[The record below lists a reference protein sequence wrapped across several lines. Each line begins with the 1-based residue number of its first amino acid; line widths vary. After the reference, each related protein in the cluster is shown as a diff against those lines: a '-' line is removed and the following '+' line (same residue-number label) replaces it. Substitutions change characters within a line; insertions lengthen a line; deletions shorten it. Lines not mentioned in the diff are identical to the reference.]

1 MNLNIFNGLPQY
13 VRITILSQIRRLL
26 STLIFSYEDREDLI
40 QELLLFYLKRF
51 YNVHDVDE
59 ALVVHSIKQYAT
71 NLLTQRYHRRDFL
84 YSSLADYDAD
94 EEFSFEENT
103 ETRLIVSEIMNCAE
117 PKEKEIV
124 KRILC
129 GDSIDQISR
138 DLHVSKKTI
147 YGFFEKMRKKDHT
160 VYVTEEIRKIPVI
173 YLLDLEMSALDRL
186 EKMVRDE
193 VKRTSLALEW
203 IQGIKN
209 IKKASKDGGQNG

>member
-1 MNLNIFNGLPQY
+1 MNLNIFNGLPTY

-26 STLIFSYEDREDLI
+26 STPIFSHEDREDLI

-51 YNVHDVDE
+51 YNAHDVDE

-71 NLLTQRYHRRDFL
+71 NHRRDFL

-94 EEFSFEENT
+94 EEFSFAENT
-103 ETRLIVSEIMNCAE
+103 ETRLIVSEIMNSAE

-124 KRILC
+124 KHILC

-147 YGFFEKMRKKDHT
+147 YGFFEKMRKKL
-160 VYVTEEIRKIPVI
+160 K
-173 YLLDLEMSALDRL
+173 
-186 EKMVRDE
+186 
-193 VKRTSLALEW
+193 
-203 IQGIKN
+203 
-209 IKKASKDGGQNG
+209 

>member
-26 STLIFSYEDREDLI
+26 PTPIFSYEDREDLI

-51 YNVHDVDE
+51 YNAHDVDE

-94 EEFSFEENT
+94 EEFSFAENT
-103 ETRLIVSEIMNCAE
+103 ETRLIVSEIMNSAE

-124 KRILC
+124 KHILC

-147 YGFFEKMRKKDHT
+147 YGFFEKMRKKL
-160 VYVTEEIRKIPVI
+160 K
-173 YLLDLEMSALDRL
+173 
-186 EKMVRDE
+186 
-193 VKRTSLALEW
+193 
-203 IQGIKN
+203 
-209 IKKASKDGGQNG
+209 

>member
-26 STLIFSYEDREDLI
+26 STPIFSHEDREDLI

-51 YNVHDVDE
+51 YNAHDVDE

-94 EEFSFEENT
+94 EEFSFAENT
-103 ETRLIVSEIMNCAE
+103 ETRLIVSEIMNSAE

-124 KRILC
+124 KHILC
-129 GDSIDQISR
+129 GNNIHQISR

-147 YGFFEKMRKKDHT
+147 YGFFEKMRKKL
-160 VYVTEEIRKIPVI
+160 K
-173 YLLDLEMSALDRL
+173 
-186 EKMVRDE
+186 
-193 VKRTSLALEW
+193 
-203 IQGIKN
+203 
-209 IKKASKDGGQNG
+209 

>member
-1 MNLNIFNGLPQY
+1 MNLNVFNGLPTY

-26 STLIFSYEDREDLI
+26 STPIFSYEDREDLI
-40 QELLLFYLKRF
+40 QELLLFYLRRF
-51 YNVHDVDE
+51 YNVQDVDE
-59 ALVVHSIKQYAT
+59 ALVVHSIKQSAT
-71 NLLTQRYHRRDFL
+71 TLLPQRSHRRDFL

-147 YGFFEKMRKKDHT
+147 YGFFEKMRKKL
-160 VYVTEEIRKIPVI
+160 K
-173 YLLDLEMSALDRL
+173 
-186 EKMVRDE
+186 
-193 VKRTSLALEW
+193 
-203 IQGIKN
+203 
-209 IKKASKDGGQNG
+209 

>member
-1 MNLNIFNGLPQY
+1 MNLNIFNGLPTY

-26 STLIFSYEDREDLI
+26 STPIFSHEDREDLI

-51 YNVHDVDE
+51 YNAHDVDE

-94 EEFSFEENT
+94 EEFSFAENT
-103 ETRLIVSEIMNCAE
+103 ETRLIVSEIMNSAE

-124 KRILC
+124 KHILC
-129 GDSIDQISR
+129 GNSIDQISR

-147 YGFFEKMRKKDHT
+147 YGFFEKMRKKL
-160 VYVTEEIRKIPVI
+160 K
-173 YLLDLEMSALDRL
+173 
-186 EKMVRDE
+186 
-193 VKRTSLALEW
+193 
-203 IQGIKN
+203 
-209 IKKASKDGGQNG
+209 

>member
-26 STLIFSYEDREDLI
+26 STPIFSYEDREDLI

-94 EEFSFEENT
+94 EEFSFAENT
-103 ETRLIVSEIMNCAE
+103 DARLVVEDIARYAE
-117 PKEKEIV
+117 PKEMEFIERV
-124 KRILC
+124 LL
-129 GDSIDQISR
+129 GESIEQISK
-138 DLHVSKKTI
+138 DLRVSKKTI
-147 YGFFEKMRKKDHT
+147 YKFFEKMRKKL
-160 VYVTEEIRKIPVI
+160 K
-173 YLLDLEMSALDRL
+173 
-186 EKMVRDE
+186 
-193 VKRTSLALEW
+193 
-203 IQGIKN
+203 
-209 IKKASKDGGQNG
+209 

>member
-26 STLIFSYEDREDLI
+26 SIPIFSYEDREDLI

-51 YNVHDVDE
+51 YYAHDVDE

-71 NLLTQRYHRRDFL
+71 NLLTQRYHRHDFL

-94 EEFSFEENT
+94 EEFSFAENT
-103 ETRLIVSEIMNCAE
+103 ETRLIVSEIMNSAE

-147 YGFFEKMRKKDHT
+147 YGFFEKMRKKL
-160 VYVTEEIRKIPVI
+160 K
-173 YLLDLEMSALDRL
+173 
-186 EKMVRDE
+186 
-193 VKRTSLALEW
+193 
-203 IQGIKN
+203 
-209 IKKASKDGGQNG
+209 

>member
-26 STLIFSYEDREDLI
+26 STPIFSHEDREDLI

-51 YNVHDVDE
+51 YNAHDVDE

-94 EEFSFEENT
+94 EEFSFAENT
-103 ETRLIVSEIMNCAE
+103 ETRLIVSEIMNSAE

-124 KRILC
+124 KHILC
-129 GDSIDQISR
+129 GDSIDQISS

-147 YGFFEKMRKKDHT
+147 YGFFEKMRKKL
-160 VYVTEEIRKIPVI
+160 K
-173 YLLDLEMSALDRL
+173 
-186 EKMVRDE
+186 
-193 VKRTSLALEW
+193 
-203 IQGIKN
+203 
-209 IKKASKDGGQNG
+209 

>member
-1 MNLNIFNGLPQY
+1 MNLNIFNGLPTY

-26 STLIFSYEDREDLI
+26 STPIFSHEDREDLI

-51 YNVHDVDE
+51 YNAHDVDE

-94 EEFSFEENT
+94 EEFSFAENT
-103 ETRLIVSEIMNCAE
+103 EMRLIVSEIMNSTE

-147 YGFFEKMRKKDHT
+147 YGFFEKMRKKL
-160 VYVTEEIRKIPVI
+160 K
-173 YLLDLEMSALDRL
+173 
-186 EKMVRDE
+186 
-193 VKRTSLALEW
+193 
-203 IQGIKN
+203 
-209 IKKASKDGGQNG
+209 

>member
-26 STLIFSYEDREDLI
+26 STPIFSYEDREYLI

-51 YNVHDVDE
+51 YNAHDVDE

-94 EEFSFEENT
+94 EEFSFAENT

-124 KRILC
+124 KHILC

-147 YGFFEKMRKKDHT
+147 YGFFEKMRKKL
-160 VYVTEEIRKIPVI
+160 K
-173 YLLDLEMSALDRL
+173 
-186 EKMVRDE
+186 
-193 VKRTSLALEW
+193 
-203 IQGIKN
+203 
-209 IKKASKDGGQNG
+209 